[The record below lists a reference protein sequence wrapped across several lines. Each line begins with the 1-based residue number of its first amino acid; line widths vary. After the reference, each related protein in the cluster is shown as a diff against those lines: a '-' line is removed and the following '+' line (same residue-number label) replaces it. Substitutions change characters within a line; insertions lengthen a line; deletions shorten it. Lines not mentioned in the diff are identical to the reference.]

1 MVSLQTPVCEFDE
14 PARNFSLPGV
24 DGEIWTLKKC
34 SGKNGLLVMFICNH
48 CPYVVH
54 LQGALRD
61 YADEYADSELAIVAI
76 SSNSAKT
83 HPEDGP
89 EEMAVL
95 ADDLGWGFPYLH
107 DETQAVAKAHQAACT
122 PEFYLFDEEH
132 RLVYRGQFDE
142 SRPGNGVAIT
152 GTDLY
157 AATHALLAGAP
168 VEPDQVPS
176 VGCNIK
182 WHPGEAPNYRV

>member
-1 MVSLQTPVCEFDE
+1 MLELGTRAPDFTLPGTDGASVSLGDFEG
-14 PARNFSLPGV
+14 S
-24 DGEIWTLKKC
+24 
-34 SGKNGLLVMFICNH
+34 SGLLVAFICNH